1 MSLLKFVLER
11 REKLHLR
18 PVRCELMTKAW
29 SRQAA
34 RKEMG
39 NKTNGGGVTLVGE
52 HRRVGGRWNSIGRA
66 EWHEADGKGGD
77 IRKC

>member
-1 MSLLKFVLER
+1 MSLLKFVIER

-39 NKTNGGGVTLVGE
+39 NKTNGGGATLVGE
-52 HRRVGGRWNSIGRA
+52 HRRVEGGGGIALVERSGMRQTGR
-66 EWHEADGKGGD
+66 EET
-77 IRKC
+77 